1 MEFEHSQQDSY
12 SNYLKTANALIYK
25 LGHEVTFIN
34 RDSIKSRPHNSAQL
48 FSQLKTCVQKLEDIL
63 QNKVT
68 VGNLPSSQ
76 PSYISDFVSSLNTKN
91 PTPIH
96 LPLIPFSPLSKKV
109 LYYSQELD
117 KTKAKIE
124 KIKQQSPKKKNE
136 DEFHHNQLRKIEEEL
151 RAIETNAVK
160 VNNDIKLISEV
171 NLLYWDADAIA
182 LQLTII
188 ESDLFRK
195 IDFKKDFHIKDKKNS
210 RAQAC
215 LDFHRYLTNSF
226 LHQFIISTTDN
237 VKSSRRTSSFSSD
250 SGGDSQ
256 HLHEN
261 IITHAIRISCYLLNV
276 YRNFNSFAAII
287 KALTSPELYRI
298 RKLWDSL
305 PVDTIQSLKDL
316 SCFIKKDN
324 EYKAYKELLF
334 QKLEIFRENDQGV
347 VVIPWMQPHYEE
359 IKQINHSYTTGKSGN
374 STEIMLSP
382 PGVRKSM
389 SICSLLEQCQYNI
402 TSQDYDSDDLAVNLK
417 TTSSNL
423 PLAKDRI
430 TMDGLNIRLPCDLSQ
445 LGLGDLK
452 LHHWLVSRAY
462 LNKQQLVD
470 EITNDIKST
479 NNGLN
484 TELPTKISR
493 TTELNNSNDDDNT
506 EVIKVCDG
514 SFVLPKESFIKKD
527 EKKSSLITSTINDI
541 ILSNNNNNITINN
554 DTNKVDNSLLSYNNL
569 SRSAE
574 YSTILTELTVDEPI
588 GSSRLSSSMFET
600 TNNNPIISTSSK
612 TTAIPIPQ
620 TSKPTSS
627 VISPATSLN
636 PHASAFIPHSL
647 NSLTSPSPGPL
658 PDNMDRINVSASFIS
673 TKGIINKNI
682 KLNNNDFEYRSDDD
696 GDHFVYPNNI
706 EIDVDKGGDEYH
718 KKPAYQSFDKKK
730 KVGIF
735 VYEGNNKSF
744 DLNDDNFDL
753 KNGKK
758 RCYRKTQSNCKY

>member
-1 MEFEHSQQDSY
+1 MTETPLKQRYMVITSSWEAGTRDADTLHDLTSIPLSTIYKYIKKLKDDIPLNPLPRSGRPKKLSPKQRRHLGQLVSVNKFSTSTELANILNAHNLDLNVSNWTVLNELHNMQYRSTVPKSIPLLTTITTDCFREIIQKEWEGIETETFVNLVRSMSRRLEDVIAGNVTGECNQAFPSSPYSFIFRYSDILHFAVLQLTIEDDSY

-124 KIKQQSPKKKNE
+124 KIKQQSPKKKME

-151 RAIETNAVK
+151 RTIETNAVK

-226 LHQFIISTTDN
+226 LHQFIISITDN
-237 VKSSRRTSSFSSD
+237 VKPSRRASSFSSD

-305 PVDTIQSLKDL
+305 PVDTIQILKDL

-374 STEIMLSP
+374 SSEIMLSP

-389 SICSLLEQCQYNI
+389 TICSLLEQCQYNI

-423 PLAKDRI
+423 PLAKDKI

-470 EITNDIKST
+470 E
-479 NNGLN
+479 
-484 TELPTKISR
+484 
-493 TTELNNSNDDDNT
+493 
-506 EVIKVCDG
+506 
-514 SFVLPKESFIKKD
+514 
-527 EKKSSLITSTINDI
+527 
-541 ILSNNNNNITINN
+541 
-554 DTNKVDNSLLSYNNL
+554 
-569 SRSAE
+569 
-574 YSTILTELTVDEPI
+574 
-588 GSSRLSSSMFET
+588 
-600 TNNNPIISTSSK
+600 
-612 TTAIPIPQ
+612 
-620 TSKPTSS
+620 
-627 VISPATSLN
+627 
-636 PHASAFIPHSL
+636 
-647 NSLTSPSPGPL
+647 
-658 PDNMDRINVSASFIS
+658 
-673 TKGIINKNI
+673 
-682 KLNNNDFEYRSDDD
+682 
-696 GDHFVYPNNI
+696 
-706 EIDVDKGGDEYH
+706 
-718 KKPAYQSFDKKK
+718 
-730 KVGIF
+730 
-735 VYEGNNKSF
+735 
-744 DLNDDNFDL
+744 
-753 KNGKK
+753 
-758 RCYRKTQSNCKY
+758 

>member
-1 MEFEHSQQDSY
+1 MRLLLS
-12 SNYLKTANALIYK
+12 T
-25 LGHEVTFIN
+25 EVDIIVSF
-34 RDSIKSRPHNSAQL
+34 IKSRPHNSAQL

-124 KIKQQSPKKKNE
+124 KIKQQSPKKKME

-151 RAIETNAVK
+151 RTIETNAVK

-226 LHQFIISTTDN
+226 LHQFIISITDN
-237 VKSSRRTSSFSSD
+237 VKPSRRASSFSSD

-305 PVDTIQSLKDL
+305 PVDTIQILKDL

-374 STEIMLSP
+374 SSEIMLSP

-389 SICSLLEQCQYNI
+389 TICSLLEQCQYNI

-423 PLAKDRI
+423 PLAKDKI

-470 EITNDIKST
+470 EITNDIKNT

-588 GSSRLSSSMFET
+588 GSSRLSST
-600 TNNNPIISTSSK
+600 
-612 TTAIPIPQ
+612 
-620 TSKPTSS
+620 
-627 VISPATSLN
+627 
-636 PHASAFIPHSL
+636 FIPHSL

-730 KVGIF
+730 K
-735 VYEGNNKSF
+735 
-744 DLNDDNFDL
+744 
-753 KNGKK
+753 NGKK
-758 RCYRKTQSNCKY
+758 GVIEKLNQTVNTDGTPNINIKLNI

>member
-1 MEFEHSQQDSY
+1 MTETPLKQRYMVITSSWEAGTRDADTLHDLTSIPLSTIYKYIKKLKDDIPLNPLPRSGRPKKLSPKQRRHLGQLVSVNKFSTSTELANILNAHNLDLNVSNWTVLNELHNMQYRMTGECNQAFPSSPYSFIFRYSDILHFAVLQLTIEDDSY

-124 KIKQQSPKKKNE
+124 KIKQQSPKKKME

-151 RAIETNAVK
+151 RTIETNAVK

-226 LHQFIISTTDN
+226 LHQFIISITDN
-237 VKSSRRTSSFSSD
+237 VKPSRRASSFSSD

-305 PVDTIQSLKDL
+305 PVDTIQILKDL

-374 STEIMLSP
+374 SSEIMLSP

-389 SICSLLEQCQYNI
+389 TICSLLEQCQYNI

-423 PLAKDRI
+423 PLAKDKI

-470 EITNDIKST
+470 EIIREHEFYVSSSSRRLKFNALVTTYEFILKDRQELGNIKWQYLAVDEAHRLKNSESQLHEVLST
-479 NNGLN
+479 FHTSNRLLITGTPLQNSVK
-484 TELPTKISR
+484 ELCALVNFLMP
-493 TTELNNSNDDDNT
+493 N
-506 EVIKVCDG
+506 
-514 SFVLPKESFIKKD
+514 F
-527 EKKSSLITSTINDI
+527 LITSDIDIDAPDEEQEAKIRELHKSLEPHINI
-541 ILSNNNNNITINN
+541 
-554 DTNKVDNSLLSYNNL
+554 
-569 SRSAE
+569 
-574 YSTILTELTVDEPI
+574 
-588 GSSRLSSSMFET
+588 
-600 TNNNPIISTSSK
+600 
-612 TTAIPIPQ
+612 
-620 TSKPTSS
+620 
-627 VISPATSLN
+627 
-636 PHASAFIPHSL
+636 
-647 NSLTSPSPGPL
+647 
-658 PDNMDRINVSASFIS
+658 
-673 TKGIINKNI
+673 
-682 KLNNNDFEYRSDDD
+682 NNNDM
-696 GDHFVYPNNI
+696 
-706 EIDVDKGGDEYH
+706 
-718 KKPAYQSFDKKK
+718 
-730 KVGIF
+730 
-735 VYEGNNKSF
+735 
-744 DLNDDNFDL
+744 
-753 KNGKK
+753 
-758 RCYRKTQSNCKY
+758 